1 MTQTNVYACI
11 DGSRAMLA
19 VCDYA
24 AWAAGRLSA
33 PLTLLHALD
42 HGPVTAEIDLSGNIG
57 LGSREYLLQELADLD
72 EKRARLMREQGDL
85 LLAKAGKRVTA
96 AGTVPAH
103 SLQRHGSLPDTLKE
117 LSTDI
122 RLLVMGRQGQASD
135 DDLGAHIGSQLESVI
150 RTISRPTLVVTGD
163 GEFQPPTSILLA
175 FDDGPSTRKCVE
187 LLATSPL
194 VQGLPIHLL
203 MVGAGTPK
211 ERAAITA
218 AKERLQQTGLDVVA
232 QVRAGDVE
240 DTLLDYA
247 QEHDIGLLVMGAYG
261 HSRIRQFF
269 VGSTT
274 TNMLGRSTRPLLLL
288 R

>member
-1 MTQTNVYACI
+1 MTQPSVYACI
-11 DGSRAMLA
+11 DGSRAMLG

-42 HGPVTAEIDLSGNIG
+42 HGPAIAETDLSGNIG

-85 LLAKAGKRVTA
+85 LLEKAGKRVTA
-96 AGTVPAH
+96 AGTPH
-103 SLQRHGSLPDTLKE
+103 SQSLQHHGRLPETLHE
-117 LSTDI
+117 LSADI
-122 RLLVMGRQGQASD
+122 RLLVMGRQGLASD
-135 DDLGAHIGSQLESVI
+135 DNLGAHVGSQLESVI
-150 RTISRPTLVVTGD
+150 RTISRPTLVVTG
-163 GEFQPPTSILLA
+163 EFEPPTSVLLA

-194 VQGLPIHLL
+194 VRGLPIHLL
-203 MVGAGTPK
+203 MVGSGTPK
-211 ERAAITA
+211 EQAAITA
-218 AKERLQQTGLDVVA
+218 AQEHLQQTGLEVVA
-232 QVRAGDVE
+232 EVRAGDVE

-274 TNMLGRSTRPLLLL
+274 TKMLGRSTRPLLLL